1 MAARAALVSL
11 ITTDPQMNMLGIEE
25 TDVFGGNATDSPPRN
40 KMFVVCRWEEVS
52 QSAMQSNYLA
62 SVWFHVPKEMER
74 DYGKIDVAVMRMK
87 ELMRTVEHRNGSD
100 GWSLVAAS
108 WTGDSP
114 DQYDDGYNSLNRYTQ
129 FRCACRNIA

>member
-11 ITTDPQMNMLGIEE
+11 IATDPQMNMLGIQ
-25 TDVFGGNATDSPPRN
+25 TSDVFGGNATDSPPRN

-52 QSAMQSNYLA
+52 KSAMQSNYLA
-62 SVWFHVPKEMER
+62 SVWFHVPQEMER
-74 DYGKIDVAVMRMK
+74 DYGKIDIAVTRMK

-108 WTGDSP
+108 WITDSA